1 MMPLNEPA
9 PVNRLQNV
17 LRRVQQTRVIRNH
30 GRVVQLIGLVIES
43 EGPLAAVGEVCR
55 IESAHHD
62 GFTLAEVV
70 GFRNNHVLLMPLGEI
85 HGIHPGSEVIAL
97 GTTLQVPV
105 GESLMGRVID
115 GLGQPL
121 DDLGPIQ
128 AQASIHLN
136 LAPPHPL
143 KRQRIHNSFRTGIK
157 ALDTFV
163 PCGRGQ
169 RLGIFA
175 GSGVGKSTLLGMI
188 ASQAE
193 ADVNVIALIG
203 ERGRE
208 VREFLEKDLDEA
220 GRRKS
225 IVVVATSNQP
235 AIARLKGAF
244 VATAIAEYFRDAG
257 KNVLLMM
264 DSVTRFAMAQREIGL
279 AVGEPPA
286 TRGYTPSVF
295 SLLPQLL
302 ERAGAGE
309 RGSITGLYTVLVEA
323 DDMNDPIADSV
334 RSILDGH
341 IVLTRELA
349 TQNHYPAIDVLESV
363 SRLNR
368 DLTTAEQQQLAYR
381 ARETMATYRKNQ
393 DLINIGA
400 YPAGTN
406 PAIDLSIHLHE
417 PLKNFLRQAVGQ
429 GFSLEN
435 SWAMLA
441 QTLATTM
448 PPKPAAGAIRKG
460 A

>member
-1 MMPLNEPA
+1 MMTLPHPCSS
-9 PVNRLQNV
+9 NRLENL
-17 LRRVQQTRVIRNH
+17 LRRVQEAEVLRNH

-43 EGPLAAVGEVCR
+43 EGPLAAVGEICR
-55 IESAHHD
+55 IESAGHH
-62 GFTLAEVV
+62 GSTLAEVV
-70 GFRNNHVLLMPLGEI
+70 GFRNHHVLLMPLGEL

-97 GTTLQVPV
+97 GSALRVPV
-105 GESLMGRVID
+105 GDELLGRVID

-128 AQASIHLN
+128 AGADVSLSSP
-136 LAPPHPL
+136 PPHPL
-143 KRQRIHNSFRTGIK
+143 KRQRISHCFRTGVRAI
-157 ALDTFV
+157 DTFI

-208 VREFLEKDLDEA
+208 VREFLEKDLDET

-225 IVVVATSNQP
+225 VVVVATSNQP

-244 VATAIAEYFRDAG
+244 VAMAVAEHFRDQG
-257 KNVLLMM
+257 RNVLLMM

-295 SLLPQLL
+295 SLMPQLL
-302 ERAGAGE
+302 ERAGSGE
-309 RGSITGLYTVLVEA
+309 TGSITGLFTVLVEA
-323 DDMNDPIADSV
+323 DDMNDPIADAV

-341 IVLTRELA
+341 VVLTRELA

-363 SRLNR
+363 SRLTR
-368 DLTTAEQQQLAYR
+368 DLTTPDQQKLT
-381 ARETMATYRKNQ
+381 ARGREALATYRKNQ

-406 PAIDLSIHLHE
+406 PAIDLSIQLHE
-417 PLKNFLRQAVGQ
+417 PMKTFLCQGIKQ
-429 GFSLEN
+429 GFTTEQSWESL
-435 SWAMLA
+435 AK
-441 QTLATTM
+441 TLSTPAPAK
-448 PPKPAAGAIRKG
+448 PPPAKRA
-460 A
+460 